1 MACEVADIKLF
12 LLGASR
18 VGKSSLVQYFGDR
31 TFSDSYTPTYFLDF
45 RLKNIFLDNISYRI
59 QLWHLNTA
67 TASEFFFKSWL
78 KDPYSFMAYIYV
90 FDVTEKSSFDHVQE
104 HLGFLKNILNSKP
117 RKLNN
122 SAALCGEERH
132 FPYPIVLIGN
142 KCDCEE
148 DRELSYEEGRNFA
161 EENGIKYYIET
172 SCKTGDNVEFAIIQ
186 AAAYAVQLRE
196 THYVPYQDCI
206 LTNKQTPPHETNSC
220 VLL

>member
-45 RLKNIFLDNISYRI
+45 RLKNILLDNISYRI
-59 QLWHLNTA
+59 QLWHLNTSA
-67 TASEFFFKSWL
+67 TTELFFKSWL

-90 FDVTEKSSFDHVQE
+90 FDVTDKSSLDHVE
-104 HLGFLKNILNSKP
+104 DHLGFLKEILNNKASK
-117 RKLNN
+117 NN
-122 SAALCGEERH
+122 SGEEKY

-142 KCDCEE
+142 KSECVE
-148 DRELSYEEGRNFA
+148 DREITYEEGRKFA
-161 EENGIKYYIET
+161 EDNGIKYYIEA

-186 AAAYAVQLRE
+186 AAAYAVQWRE
-196 THYVPYQDCI
+196 EHYIPYQDCI
-206 LTNKQTPPHETNSC
+206 LTNKQTQPRNTNSC
-220 VLL
+220 VIL